1 MKQFT
6 MKAIGLLTLLLAF
19 GWVQAQKT
27 ETPSPIFQADPN
39 SESYDAT
46 KEDWVAKNPQAY
58 QAMTQTA
65 EKAVEAP
72 VAPWGAPE
80 NKTQWISEHPREFAA
95 MTAART
101 DNRTVLTKAQLATFP
116 AEKQAAILKDSN
128 FLIID

>member
-1 MKQFT
+1 

-19 GWVQAQKT
+19 GWMQAQKT
-27 ETPSPIFQADPN
+27 EAPGTIFQADPT

-46 KEDWVAKNPQAY
+46 KEAWVAKHPQEY
-58 QAMTQTA
+58 QAMDQGAAKVDETA
-65 EKAVEAP
+65 

-80 NKTQWISEHPREFAA
+80 NKPQWITQHPREFAE
-95 MTAART
+95 MSNARM
-101 DNRTVLTKAQLATFP
+101 DNRNVLTKAQLATFP